1 LNDIYKLNLM
11 RLTYRNV
18 DVVWLYV
25 QLDWMSARLTAR
37 LCIKEEHRKV
47 VLAEGDDEG
56 DDGGSGS
63 WQ

>member
-1 LNDIYKLNLM
+1 M